1 MREVGEKHE
10 LSEVSSQGLIVP
22 FGKPPL
28 NAIRRLEQVPREFS
42 KVLRILWDSDEYRNM
57 CTVGKS

>member
-10 LSEVSSQGLIVP
+10 PSEVGSQGLIVP

-28 NAIRRLEQVPREFS
+28 NTIRRLEQVPREFS
-42 KVLRILWDSDEYRNM
+42 KFLRILWDSDEYRNM
-57 CTVGKS
+57 CAVGKS